1 MTYLFKLFEA
11 TSRVNT
17 DFCTTFKSIVSNKRN
32 GSLHKTCTYPT
43 GFNRCQLS
51 VHQLVSQRK
60 QWQHCATLT
69 FTRYQSDPGRS
80 FANCLLFFRAITSI
94 FVMLVRVYTRTL
106 SSVSVIL
113 CYSLNAFCPTAG
125 HGSPLRGL

>member
-51 VHQLVSQRK
+51 VHQLVFQRK
-60 QWQHCATLT
+60 QCATLT

-80 FANCLLFFRAITSI
+80 FANCLLFFRAITST
-94 FVMLVRVYTRTL
+94 FVMLVYTRTL

-113 CYSLNAFCPTAG
+113 CYTLNAFCSTAE
-125 HGSPLRGL
+125 HGSPLIAPLRGL